1 MFREIWD
8 LSKLVCSPK
17 NIQTFIIANA
27 DDNAVDDV
35 DNGDDNALQ

>member
-17 NIQTFIIANA
+17 NIQTFISANA

>member
-8 LSKLVCSPK
+8 LSKRVCSPK
-17 NIQTFIIANA
+17 NIQTFISANA